1 MTPLPHIPLPYECV
15 GTEGRKWFPYEVSF
29 DTPEGEFNIHIYAT
43 SDAHADAMLQD
54 LKESGRVTGQT
65 IGVYP
70 E

>member
-1 MTPLPHIPLPYECV
+1 MTPLPHIALQYVEIDHN
-15 GTEGRKWFPYEVSF
+15 GIKWYPYEVEYDS
-29 DTPEGEFNIHIYAT
+29 PEGPFCIHIYAT